1 MEKHVSQGKLG
12 RRRFAGT
19 AAATVGVSL
28 LAPPGLAL
36 AAGKGPESCEPVG
49 PLSLPEGVPLTPG
62 VVADQRAR
70 KPIFLA
76 GLNAGHAA
84 HAVAEVLFWTD
95 IMMEHALFMALL
107 MPGDSL
113 RAARSEARQFQVLF
127 AQHFVSARDNH
138 YRDDELYPLLASTR
152 SSVLEFIEYKRRM
165 QRAQEAGTLKSLVWP
180 LFFDHIAREAER
192 FAARLE
198 LYATGF
204 AALQRDEVRA
214 FWTRIMAEH
223 LEFIAHLLDPQ
234 EKALVGQANARA
246 DTLYQANTQL
256 VASGQLAM
264 MADDVIDFKTAAE
277 QGIET
282 GQIKSII
289 DPALADH
296 VLREAVRFS
305 DEIRR
310 AQ

>member
-12 RRRFAGT
+12 RRQFAGR

-36 AAGKGPESCEPVG
+36 AAGKGTESCEQVG

-76 GLNAGHAA
+76 GLNADHAA

-95 IMMEHALFMALL
+95 IMMEHAMFMALL
-107 MPGDSL
+107 MPGDNL
-113 RAARSEARQFQVLF
+113 RAARGEARQFQVLF
-127 AQHFVSARDNH
+127 AQHFVSARDNDYH
-138 YRDDELYPLLASTR
+138 DDELYPLLAATR

-198 LYATGF
+198 LYANGF
-204 AALQRDEVRA
+204 AALQRDEVGA

-234 EKALVGQANARA
+234 ERALVGQANARA
-246 DTLYQANTQL
+246 DALYQANTQL
-256 VASGQLAM
+256 VGSGQLAM

>member
-1 MEKHVSQGKLG
+1 MEKRVSQGKFG
-12 RRRFAGT
+12 RRRFAGR

-36 AAGKGPESCEPVG
+36 AADKGAGSCEPVG
-49 PLSLPEGVPLTPG
+49 PLSLPEGVPQTPG
-62 VVADQRAR
+62 IVADQRAR
-70 KPIFLA
+70 KPIYLPGMHA
-76 GLNAGHAA
+76 GLAA
-84 HAVAEVLFWTD
+84 HALAEVLFWTD
-95 IMMEHALFMALL
+95 IMMEHAMFIALL
-107 MPGDSL
+107 MPGDRLSVP
-113 RAARSEARQFQVLF
+113 RSEARQFQVVF
-127 AQHFVSARDNH
+127 AQHFVSARDRA

-152 SSVLEFIEYKRRM
+152 SSVLQFIEYKRRR
-165 QRAQEAGTLKSLVWP
+165 QREQEAGTLKSLVWP

-192 FAARLE
+192 FAARLA
-198 LYATGF
+198 LFASGGAGF
-204 AALQRDEVRA
+204 QRDEVEA

-234 EKALVGQANARA
+234 ERALVGQANARA
-246 DTLYQANTQL
+246 DAMYQAHMQH
-256 VASGQLAM
+256 VGSGQLAV

-289 DPALADH
+289 DPSLADH

-310 AQ
+310 AR